1 MLTYEQAHQLLKY
14 DPKSGDLFWKVDVSR
29 NVKAGII
36 AGKTRKRDLYK
47 ILTYKRKQYQAHRI
61 VWLMTQGKMP
71 KEFIDHI
78 NGDRTDNRLS
88 NLREADRHL
97 NAQNVR
103 KPGKANTSGYLG
115 VSFKHGAYEA
125 NLKINGKITYLG
137 RFKDGAT
144 AHQVY
149 VEAKRKHHIGCTL

>member
-1 MLTYEQAHQLLKY
+1 MLTYEQAHELLRY
-14 DPKSGDLFWKVDVSR
+14 DEQTGNLYWKDTAKKK
-29 NVKAGII
+29 VKPGTVAGIS
-36 AGKTRKRDLYK
+36 RKRDRYK
-47 ILTYKRKQYQAHRI
+47 VFSHGRKQYQAHRI

-78 NGDRTDNRLS
+78 NGDRTDNRLC
-88 NLREADRHL
+88 NLREADSAI

-103 KPGKANTSGYLG
+103 KPNKKNTSGYLG
-115 VSFKHGAYEA
+115 VSFKNGAYEA
-125 NLKINGKITYLG
+125 NLRIGGRVTYLG